1 MNLNV
6 SRVLCKVPT
15 PFCAKA
21 YTHNSWGSQSAQG
34 AKQTTGNL
42 QEGQNLTRHKN
53 TFYFSAA
60 KRQKSWWIFRER
72 VQCLSGLSSMTII
85 MDTLLRC
92 GVSNKKIDGASK
104 QRLLRTPKCARCRN
118 HGVVSCLKGHKKLC
132 RWKECQCTNCLL
144 VVERQRVMAAQ
155 VALRR

>member
-1 MNLNV
+1 MD
-6 SRVLCKVPT
+6 ST
-15 PFCAKA
+15 PRF
-21 YTHNSWGSQSAQG
+21 G
-34 AKQTTGNL
+34 AK
-42 QEGQNLTRHKN
+42 K
-53 TFYFSAA
+53 
-60 KRQKSWWIFRER
+60 
-72 VQCLSGLSSMTII
+72 
-85 MDTLLRC
+85 MD
-92 GVSNKKIDGASK
+92 K